1 MGFVGY
7 IDTSENE
14 TRYGLLT
21 ADADCNES
29 NRGYCITNQS
39 KQLLNAIH
47 AGKVINSI
55 QYTRSKTMHGLI
67 MPVYIYKRF
76 ELTFL
81 NERFCVGVRKDIR
94 EDIQTTDNFT
104 AFDTVRWVKLN
115 STNKSNS
122 TLICSASDA
131 TIMSGPTVIK
141 IVNAIMKAENMKLND
156 ILVWDAVLSKPW
168 KVIAV

>member
-7 IDTSENE
+7 IDTSEKE

-21 ADADCNES
+21 ADINCNES
-29 NRGYCITNQS
+29 SCGYCITNQS

-55 QYTRSKTMHGLI
+55 QYIRSKTIHGLI
-67 MPVYIYKRF
+67 IPLHIYKGF
-76 ELTFL
+76 ELNFL

-94 EDIQTTDNFT
+94 EDIQTVDNFT
-104 AFDTVRWVKLN
+104 VFDDIRWVKLD
-115 STNKSNS
+115 STNKNNS
-122 TLICSASDA
+122 TLTCSAPDA
-131 TIMSGPTVIK
+131 TLMTGPTVTK
-141 IVNAIMKAENMKLND
+141 IVNAVMKSENMKLND
-156 ILVWDAVLSKPW
+156 ILVWDTVLRKPW

>member
-7 IDTSENE
+7 INTSENE

-21 ADADCNES
+21 ADPNCNDS

-47 AGKVINSI
+47 AGTVINSI

-67 MPVYIYKRF
+67 IPVHIYKRF

-81 NERFCVGVRKDIR
+81 NERFCVGVKKDIR

-104 AFDTVRWVKLN
+104 VFDDMSWVKIDH
-115 STNKSNS
+115 TNKNNS
-122 TLICSASDA
+122 TLIKSAPDA
-131 TIMSGPTVIK
+131 TVMTGPTAVK
-141 IVNAIMKAENMKLND
+141 IVNAIMKSENMKLND
-156 ILVWDAVLSKPW
+156 ILIWDAVLLKPW